1 MPKTSSKFLTD
12 GCLNFRDLGG
22 CRTKAGQLIRPGR
35 LFRSDSLHRLLE
47 SDIENTINS
56 RGIKRAFDL
65 RSDIERLTCPIP
77 EYASM
82 VKVQPMPI
90 IDQTM
95 QAPFARSEVHSIS
108 DGYKLVLEESGTQL
122 IETVRALNSEESPAI
137 IFCTAG
143 KDRTGILSAL
153 ILGILGVSDE
163 QIVEDYALTKKVI
176 VQIRRKIAEETPERI
191 ERWADLPVDVL
202 SADRDNMVGL
212 IDFVNSHWGGFR
224 ELAIENGLENV
235 EIESLVKWLIG

>member
-1 MPKTSSKFLTD
+1 M
-12 GCLNFRDLGG
+12 
-22 CRTKAGQLIRPGR
+22 
-35 LFRSDSLHRLLE
+35 
-47 SDIENTINS
+47 
-56 RGIKRAFDL
+56 
-65 RSDIERLTCPIP
+65 
-77 EYASM
+77 
-82 VKVQPMPI
+82 
-90 IDQTM
+90 
-95 QAPFARSEVHSIS
+95 HSIS